1 MEKIQISF
9 AEQKFNCEEFRVWGR
24 KTQDARRC
32 SFPPCRPCALDL
44 LSKVITEKAGLWMP
58 SPRRDE
64 GADKHPQPKSN
75 AGIGVLRPVL

>member
-24 KTQDARRC
+24 KTQGARRC

-44 LSKVITEKAGLWMP
+44 LPKVITEKA
-58 SPRRDE
+58 E
-64 GADKHPQPKSN
+64 
-75 AGIGVLRPVL
+75 PVDAESKAR